1 MVITENSLQFKCM
14 KKIINFPT
22 KKISDSYEY
31 YKNYVS
37 IKNKLLNKINK
48 NELKNIIEE
57 ILTAVK
63 KQKNIFS
70 CGNGGSAS
78 TAEHLSCDFSKGSCT
93 DTNLNIKVF
102 SLNSNVSL
110 MTAIANDISYDDIF
124 SYQLARFG
132 KPNDILLLFSVS
144 GSSKNILKCA
154 KEAKRKKIKIISFTG
169 FNGGKIKKLS
179 KYNTNFATNNFGIVE
194 DCHLSIMH
202 FISQY
207 IRNINFKSSK
217 KIINVNF

>member
-1 MVITENSLQFKCM
+1 M

-22 KKISDSYEY
+22 KKISDSHEY

-48 NELKNIIEE
+48 NDLKNIIEE

-63 KQKNIFS
+63 RQKNIFS

-179 KYNTNFATNNFGIVE
+179 KYNANFATNNFGIVE

-207 IRNINFKSSK
+207 IRNINFKRSK

>member
-1 MVITENSLQFKCM
+1 MTENSLQFKCM

-22 KKISDSYEY
+22 KKISDSHEY

-63 KQKNIFS
+63 RQKNIFS

-179 KYNTNFATNNFGIVE
+179 KYNANFATNNFGIVE

>member
-1 MVITENSLQFKCM
+1 M
-14 KKIINFPT
+14 
-22 KKISDSYEY
+22 
-31 YKNYVS
+31 
-37 IKNKLLNKINK
+37 LLNKINK

-63 KQKNIFS
+63 RKKNIFS

-217 KIINVNF
+217 KIIKVNF

>member
-1 MVITENSLQFKCM
+1 M

-22 KKISDSYEY
+22 KKILLSQEY
-31 YKNYVS
+31 YENY
-37 IKNKLLNKINK
+37 IKIKDHLLKKVNKKELLN
-48 NELKNIIEE
+48 IIKE
-57 ILTAVK
+57 ILIAAK
-63 KQKNIFS
+63 KQRNIFS

-78 TAEHLSCDFSKGSCT
+78 TAEHLSCDFSKQACR

-124 SYQLARFG
+124 SYQLNRFG
-132 KPNDILLLFSVS
+132 KPNDILLCFSVS

-154 KEAKRKKIKIISFTG
+154 KAAKRKKIKIISFTG

-179 KYNTNFATNNFGIVE
+179 KYNINFTTNNFGIVE

-207 IRNINFKSSK
+207 IRNIYFKSSK

>member
-1 MVITENSLQFKCM
+1 M

-22 KKISDSYEY
+22 KKVLRSQEY
-31 YKNYVS
+31 FENY
-37 IKNKLLNKINK
+37 IKIKGHLLKRVNKK
-48 NELKNIIEE
+48 ELQNIIKE
-57 ILTAVK
+57 ILIAAK
-63 KQKNIFS
+63 KQRNIFS

-78 TAEHLSCDFSKGSCT
+78 TAEHLSCDLSKQACR

-124 SYQLARFG
+124 SFQLNRFG

-144 GSSKNILKCA
+144 GSSKNIVKCA
-154 KEAKRKKIKIISFTG
+154 RVAKRKRIKIISFTG
-169 FNGGKIKKLS
+169 FDGGKLKSLS
-179 KYNTNFATNNFGIVE
+179 KYNINFSTNNFGIVE

>member
-1 MVITENSLQFKCM
+1 M

-22 KKISDSYEY
+22 KKIWDSYEY
-31 YKNYVS
+31 YKNYVN
-37 IKNKLLNKINK
+37 IKNQLLNKVNQK
-48 NELKNIIEE
+48 ELKNIIKE
-57 ILTAVK
+57 ILIAVK
-63 KQKNIFS
+63 RQRNIFS

-78 TAEHLSCDFSKGSCT
+78 TAEHLSCDFSKQACT
-93 DTNLNIKVF
+93 NTNLNIKVF

-110 MTAIANDISYDDIF
+110 MTAIANDISYEDIF
-124 SYQLARFG
+124 SFQLNRFG

-154 KEAKRKKIKIISFTG
+154 KVAKRKKIKIISFTG
-169 FNGGKIKKLS
+169 FDGGKIKKLS
-179 KYNTNFATNNFGIVE
+179 KYNINFSTNNFGIVE

-207 IRNINFKSSK
+207 IRNINLKRNK
-217 KIINVNF
+217 KIINF

>member
-1 MVITENSLQFKCM
+1 M

-22 KKISDSYEY
+22 KIYSDSDEY
-31 YKNYVS
+31 FENYTN
-37 IKNKLLNKINK
+37 IKIHLLKKINK
-48 NELKNIIEE
+48 KELKKVIQE
-57 ILTAVK
+57 ILIAVK
-63 KQKNIFS
+63 NGKNLFS

-93 DTNLNIKVF
+93 DTNLNIKVI

-144 GSSKNILKCA
+144 GTSKNILKCA
-154 KEAKRKKIKIISFTG
+154 KEAKKKKIKIISFTG
-169 FNGGKIKKLS
+169 FDGGKIKKLS
-179 KYNTNFATNNFGIVE
+179 KHNINFPTNNFGIVE

-202 FISQY
+202 YISQY
-207 IRNINFKSSK
+207 IKNINIKTNK
-217 KIINVNF
+217 KISKIGF

>member
-1 MVITENSLQFKCM
+1 M
-14 KKIINFPT
+14 KEIINFPT
-22 KKISDSYEY
+22 KKILDSHQY
-31 YKNYVS
+31 YKNYVN
-37 IKNKLLNKINK
+37 IEDQLLNKINK
-48 NELKNIIEE
+48 KELKNIIKE

-63 KQKNIFS
+63 KQRNIFS

-78 TAEHLSCDFSKGSCT
+78 TAEHLSCDFSKQACS

-110 MTAIANDISYDDIF
+110 MTAVANDISYDDIF
-124 SYQLARFG
+124 SFQLNKFG
-132 KPNDILLLFSVS
+132 KPNDVLLLFSVS

-154 KEAKRKKIKIISFTG
+154 KVAKRKKIKIISFTG
-169 FNGGKIKKLS
+169 FNGGKIKKIS
-179 KYNTNFATNNFGIVE
+179 KYNINFATNNFGIVE

>member
-1 MVITENSLQFKCM
+1 MTENSLQFKCM

-22 KKISDSYEY
+22 KKISDSHEY
-31 YKNYVS
+31 YKNYVN

-207 IRNINFKSSK
+207 IRNINFKNSK

>member
-1 MVITENSLQFKCM
+1 M

-22 KKISDSYEY
+22 KKISDSHEY

-169 FNGGKIKKLS
+169 FNGGKIKRIS
-179 KYNTNFATNNFGIVE
+179 KYNVNLATNNFGIVE

-207 IRNINFKSSK
+207 IRNVNFKSSK

>member
-1 MVITENSLQFKCM
+1 MTDNSLQFKCM

-22 KKISDSYEY
+22 KKISDSHEY

>member
-1 MVITENSLQFKCM
+1 M

-22 KKISDSYEY
+22 KKISDSHEY

-57 ILTAVK
+57 ILTAAK

-179 KYNTNFATNNFGIVE
+179 KYNINFTTNNFGIVE

>member
-1 MVITENSLQFKCM
+1 MG
-14 KKIINFPT
+14 
-22 KKISDSYEY
+22 
-31 YKNYVS
+31 

-63 KQKNIFS
+63 RQKNIFS

>member
-1 MVITENSLQFKCM
+1 MTENSLQFKCM

-22 KKISDSYEY
+22 KKISDSHEY

-63 KQKNIFS
+63 RQKNIFS

-144 GSSKNILKCA
+144 GSSRNILKCA

-207 IRNINFKSSK
+207 IRNIYFKSSK

>member
-1 MVITENSLQFKCM
+1 M

-22 KKISDSYEY
+22 KKISDIHEY
-31 YKNYVS
+31 YKNYVG

-132 KPNDILLLFSVS
+132 KPNDILLCFSVS
-144 GSSKNILKCA
+144 GSSRNILKCA
-154 KEAKRKKIKIISFTG
+154 KAAKRKKIKIISFTG

-179 KYNTNFATNNFGIVE
+179 KYNANFATNNFGIVE

>member
-1 MVITENSLQFKCM
+1 M

-22 KKISDSYEY
+22 KKILDSQEY
-31 YKNYVS
+31 YENY
-37 IKNKLLNKINK
+37 IKIKDQLSRKINK
-48 NELKNIIEE
+48 KELKNIIKE

-63 KQKNIFS
+63 KQRNIFS

-78 TAEHLSCDFSKGSCT
+78 TAEHLSCDFSKQACS

-110 MTAIANDISYDDIF
+110 MTAVANDISYDDIF
-124 SYQLARFG
+124 SFQLNRFG
-132 KPNDILLLFSVS
+132 KPNDVLLLFSVS
-144 GSSKNILKCA
+144 GSSRNILKCA
-154 KEAKRKKIKIISFTG
+154 KVAKRKKIKIISFTG
-169 FNGGKIKKLS
+169 FNGGKIKKIS
-179 KYNTNFATNNFGIVE
+179 KYNINFATNNFGIVE